1 MRLLYGGTF
10 DPVHAGHLAIARAAS
25 HALAQPVFLLPAADP
40 PHRAPPGASAQHRAA
55 MLELAVDGDPSLRVD
70 RRELRRDGPSFT
82 IDTLSEVRAEIGAQA
97 PLVWILGLDSL
108 RQLDE
113 WREWRRIFELAHV
126 LGAERP
132 GTSTDPLW
140 LREQSPRVHE
150 ELALRWREPARLAD
164 GPAGGYA
171 PLPIRPL
178 REESATEVRRR
189 IAEGGAWEG
198 MLPAAVAHYIRRHGL
213 YGSGSGAG
221 SGAGV

>member
-10 DPVHAGHLAIARAAS
+10 DPVHAGHLAIARAAAQ
-25 HALAQPVFLLPAADP
+25 ALAQPVFLLPAADP

-55 MLELAVDGDPSLRVD
+55 MLDLAVDGDPWLRVD
-70 RRELRRDGPSFT
+70 RRELQREGPSFT
-82 IDTLSEVRAEIGAQA
+82 IDTLAEVRAEIGAQA

-108 RQLDE
+108 RQLHE

-126 LGAERP
+126 LGVERP
-132 GTSTDPLW
+132 GTSTEPRW
-140 LREQSPRVHE
+140 LQAQSPRVHE
-150 ELALRWREPARLAD
+150 ELARRWREPTGLAD

-189 IAEGGAWEG
+189 IAEGGDWEA
-198 MLPAAVAHYIRRHGL
+198 MLPAPVARYIRRHGL
-213 YGSGSGAG
+213 YGAG

>member
-1 MRLLYGGTF
+1 MRVLYGGTF

-25 HALAQPVFLLPAADP
+25 QALAKPVYLLPAADP

-55 MLELAVDGDPSLRVD
+55 MLELAVDGDPMLRVD
-70 RRELRRDGPSFT
+70 RRELQREGPSFT
-82 IDTLSEVRAEIGAQA
+82 IDTLAEVRGEIGAQA

-108 RQLDE
+108 RQLHE

-140 LREQSPRVHE
+140 LREQSPLVHG
-150 ELALRWREPARLAD
+150 ELASRWRAPQALAD
-164 GPAGGYA
+164 SPAGGYA

-178 REESATEVRRR
+178 QEESATEVRRR
-189 IAEGGAWEG
+189 IAGGGDWQG
-198 MLPAAVAHYIRRHGL
+198 MLPAPVARYILGHGL
-213 YGSGSGAG
+213 YGSGSGP
-221 SGAGV
+221 GV

>member
-10 DPVHAGHLAIARAAS
+10 DPVHEGHLAIARAAAQ
-25 HALAQPVFLLPAADP
+25 ALAQPVYLLPAADP
-40 PHRAPPGASAQHRAA
+40 PHRAPPGASAEHRAA
-55 MLELAVDGDPSLRVD
+55 MLELAVAGDPWLRVD
-70 RRELRRDGPSFT
+70 RRELQRAGPSFT
-82 IDTLSEVRAEIGAQA
+82 IDTLSEVRAEIGARE

-132 GTSTDPLW
+132 GTRTEPLW
-140 LREQSPRVHE
+140 LQEQSPLVHG
-150 ELALRWREPARLAD
+150 ELALRWREPRALAD
-164 GPAGGYA
+164 SPAGGYA

-189 IAEGGAWEG
+189 IAGGGDWEV
-198 MLPAAVAHYIRRHGL
+198 MLPAPVARYIRAHGL
-213 YGSGSGAG
+213 YGSGSGP
-221 SGAGV
+221 GV